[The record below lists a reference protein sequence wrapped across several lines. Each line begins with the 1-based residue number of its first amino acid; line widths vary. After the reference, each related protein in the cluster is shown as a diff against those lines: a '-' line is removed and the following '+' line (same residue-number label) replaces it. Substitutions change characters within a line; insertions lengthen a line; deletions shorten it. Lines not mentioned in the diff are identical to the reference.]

1 MPDPRKSNLIRKEPM
16 NVISPKDVRMDRPKE
31 QRMER
36 PQQSRNISDFTKD
49 KIVDMFIESNL
60 SLQHKIADLLVET
73 RELNKNVS
81 GMVLLF
87 TEAGENIK
95 KGKYE
100 DPLMVKLDDL
110 LEQNKNIAKGLL
122 LLEKFVRE
130 KQATQSAFAPRPFQK
145 QEGL

>member
-1 MPDPRKSNLIRKEPM
+1 MPEPRKP
-16 NVISPKDVRMDRPKE
+16 ISAKKPAALQTATTMPRE
-31 QRMER
+31 HER
-36 PQQSRNISDFTKD
+36 PAQSRDDSEFTKD

-60 SLQHKIADLLVET
+60 SLQHKVADLLVEL
-73 RELNKNVS
+73 RALNKNVNS
-81 GMVLLF
+81 MVTLF
-87 TEAGENIK
+87 TEAGEHIK

-130 KQATQSAFAPRPFQK
+130 KQATTTAFAPRPFQK
-145 QEGL
+145 QEGQ